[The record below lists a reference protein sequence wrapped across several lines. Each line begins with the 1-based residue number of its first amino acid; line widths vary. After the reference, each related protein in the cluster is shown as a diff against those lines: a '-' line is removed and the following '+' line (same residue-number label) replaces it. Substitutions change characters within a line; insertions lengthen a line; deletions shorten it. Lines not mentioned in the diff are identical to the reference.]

1 MQAVQENIEEIR
13 IKRSRLE
20 DENSEL
26 YRSNEALRKNLSEKD
41 IKMIFKA
48 NLAYFKQIKSGLETS
63 WRHKLFRN
71 PKNKTKNETV
81 LRQKMIAFPFSDLQQ
96 DLIYKEVKNTW
107 LKDTKQQLKN
117 NQYVEMVLLPE
128 VFIKIYQRYFH
139 LESTTIAEK
148 RIFQRGSCDPADLT
162 PETDSI
168 FV

>member
-1 MQAVQENIEEIR
+1 M
-13 IKRSRLE
+13 
-20 DENSEL
+20 
-26 YRSNEALRKNLSEKD
+26 
-41 IKMIFKA
+41 
-48 NLAYFKQIKSGLETS
+48 
-63 WRHKLFRN
+63 FRN

-81 LRQKMIAFPFSDLQQ
+81 LHQKMIAFPFSDLQQ

-148 RIFQRGSCDPADLT
+148 RIFQREVVIQQT
-162 PETDSI
+162 
-168 FV
+168 